1 MLCTTSSVRVGCKF
15 KFSLPCHEEDSED
28 DSLSP
33 LLECK
38 VSTETSNPI
47 VSDVVTSLPL
57 PASDQQQQMSNA
69 TTEHPLMSSGDKDN
83 KQNPATR
90 LPEKQSQIIS
100 DVLTSLPLPASVQE
114 QQMSNATTEHP
125 LMSNGDKD
133 NKQNPATRLPEKQSK
148 IISDVLT
155 SLPLPASVQE
165 QQMSNATTEHPL
177 MSNGD
182 KDNKQ
187 NPATRL
193 PEKQSKIISDVLT
206 SLPLPASVQEQQ
218 MLNAT
223 TEHPLMSNGD
233 KDNKLQNDVIE
244 DASEDFAVISD
255 GEICRSLS
263 ASSPYNTFL
272 EHSSESKPRMHMNVP
287 CTIEDIENC
296 GSDGSSGEVWVNA
309 GCSYGL
315 PVLLEEP
322 GVTLSWEIS
331 SEAKSIP
338 FSVAFKEAG
347 DVSKDVELRCLLKST
362 KIKANQHPVEG
373 HLVARCPGVYILVFD
388 NRFSRF
394 RAHKVNYR
402 LKIQRTNIQVV
413 QRIYSDGE
421 VYIAAVL
428 CSFMLKFKIV
438 FQLCF
443 HVNVGKIFMLVLSNL
458 FHVFTV

>member
-165 QQMSNATTEHPL
+165 QQMS
-177 MSNGD
+177 
-182 KDNKQ
+182 
-187 NPATRL
+187 
-193 PEKQSKIISDVLT
+193 
-206 SLPLPASVQEQQ
+206 
-218 MLNAT
+218 NAT